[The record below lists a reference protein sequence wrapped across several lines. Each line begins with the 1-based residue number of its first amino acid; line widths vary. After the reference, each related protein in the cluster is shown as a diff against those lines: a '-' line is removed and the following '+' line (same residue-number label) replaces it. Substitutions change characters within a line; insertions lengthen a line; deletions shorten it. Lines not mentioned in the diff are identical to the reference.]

1 MLKFEIKKVLSSL
14 KANIKMIGNMIW
26 IALAITYI
34 NYYLQ
39 SREFYSK
46 KISLLQSLLN
56 FKFFFFFLRGL
67 LNFNYSKLNYYI

>member
-56 FKFFFFFLRGL
+56 FKIFFFFERSFEFQL
-67 LNFNYSKLNYYI
+67 

>member
-56 FKFFFFFLRGL
+56 LKFFFFFERSFEFQL
-67 LNFNYSKLNYYI
+67 

>member
-56 FKFFFFFLRGL
+56 FKFFFFFERSFEFQL
-67 LNFNYSKLNYYI
+67 

>member
-39 SREFYSK
+39 SREFYST
-46 KISLLQSLLN
+46 KISLLQSVLN
-56 FKFFFFFLRGL
+56 FNFFFFFERSFEFQL
-67 LNFNYSKLNYYI
+67 

>member
-56 FKFFFFFLRGL
+56 FKFFFFFWEV
-67 LNFNYSKLNYYI
+67 FWISIIVY

>member
-39 SREFYSK
+39 SREFYST
-46 KISLLQSLLN
+46 KISLLQSIMN
-56 FKFFFFFLRGL
+56 FKFFFFERSFEFQL
-67 LNFNYSKLNYYI
+67 

>member
-39 SREFYSK
+39 SREFYST
-46 KISLLQSLLN
+46 KISLLKSVLN
-56 FKFFFFFLRGL
+56 FNFFFFFERSFEFQL
-67 LNFNYSKLNYYI
+67 